1 MIKIM
6 KYAKTSPE
14 EILARG
20 TSKIDVSKTVSE
32 IINEVRNKGDE
43 ALFSYCE
50 KFDGA
55 KIESLE
61 VSAEEIE

>member
-43 ALFSYCE
+43 ALF
-50 KFDGA
+50 
-55 KIESLE
+55 
-61 VSAEEIE
+61 